1 METIVILHP
10 DLGIG
15 GAERL
20 ILDAALAL
28 KQLGYQIT
36 IFTSHH
42 DQNHCFEVTKNG
54 ELSVTT
60 AGEWIPRSTFGR
72 FKAFWAYLRMIY
84 LSLYVIFNYKYD
96 LVICDQISAGI
107 PFFRLFKQKCLFYC
121 HFPDLLLTDRKTL
134 LKSIYR
140 YPIDS
145 FEEWTTGLASTVL
158 VNSLFTAEK
167 FYKTF
172 KSLNNV
178 TVKVL
183 YPTIKFDIFD
193 KKMVADLDIKLNNVE
208 TLFLSINRFERKKNL
223 DLAIKSLKKLYDISN
238 LNDKKARSTIH
249 LILCGGFDP
258 INKENIEYF
267 DELIQT
273 ASKLDIEQNVT
284 VLKSPSD
291 DEKQSLLH
299 SCTAVIYTPEN
310 EHFGIVPLEA
320 MYMKRP
326 VIAAN
331 SGGPRETV
339 IDGETGFL
347 CEPDPQSF
355 AEAMQK
361 FFKDKSLSREMGIS
375 GHKHVTHKFNSTAFK
390 ENLDDIV
397 KNLLKN

>member
-1 METIVILHP
+1 MILHP

-42 DQNHCFEVTKNG
+42 DQNHCFEETKNG

-390 ENLDDIV
+390 KNLDDIV